1 MTLILYHLA
10 ESVVEHHLLGTWLR
24 LGSVCACVCVPCRIS
39 CIPTLSVD
47 PESRRLLHV
56 AGGTLKVEVETSQE
70 LQRRLKSERQIDGIQ
85 GDSDI
90 GALPKSAPHNLVSER
105 RFTDGRQVSGTQD
118 KEVSNSAAVSKGG
131 HRIYRKVGQPASHDV
146 LCEVND
152 EFCMIDSSDNVS

>member
-1 MTLILYHLA
+1 MYHLA
-10 ESVVEHHLLGTWLR
+10 
-24 LGSVCACVCVPCRIS
+24 VCVVNTTFWELGCALAVCVHVCVFLGRIS

-90 GALPKSAPHNLVSER
+90 GALPRVRPTIWFRSSW
-105 RFTDGRQVSGTQD
+105 FTDGQQV
-118 KEVSNSAAVSKGG
+118 
-131 HRIYRKVGQPASHDV
+131 
-146 LCEVND
+146 
-152 EFCMIDSSDNVS
+152 